1 MNFELFRIG
10 FLPISLFD
18 ILDIV
23 VVSLIFYTLYK
34 YFQNT
39 RAGQMLVGLVILLV
53 ITLVARLLNM
63 NALSWLMRQV
73 QTVWV
78 VAFVILFQPE
88 LRRML
93 IYLGQ
98 TPVIRGLFRVTGSRT
113 IDAVVDGSEELSRR
127 RWGGLMVL
135 QRDSG
140 LRSYKEKGMP
150 LRAEVSKELLI
161 SIFNPSSPLHDGAA
175 IIQNEIIE
183 AAQCILPL
191 SESETLDP
199 DMGTRHRAALGLTE
213 ESDALVVVVS
223 EESGQ
228 VSLAIDGTFHRNLEA
243 ADLRGLL
250 NKYIFVSA
258 GE

>member
-1 MNFELFRIG
+1 MKFEIFRIG

-18 ILDIV
+18 IVDILA
-23 VVSLIFYTLYK
+23 VSFVFYTLYK

-39 RAGQMLVGLVILLV
+39 RAGQMLVGLVLLLV
-53 ITLVARLLNM
+53 LTLVARLLNM
-63 NALSWLMRQV
+63 NAFSWLMRQV

-88 LRRML
+88 LRRLL
-93 IYLGQ
+93 IYIGQ
-98 TPVIRGLFRVTGSRT
+98 TPVIRGIFRVTGSRV
-113 IDAVVDGSEELSRR
+113 IDAVVDGSLELARR
-127 RWGGLMVL
+127 KWGGLMVL

-150 LRAEVSKELLI
+150 LRAEVSKELLV
-161 SIFNPSSPLHDGAA
+161 SIFNPGSPLHDGAV
-175 IIQNEIIE
+175 IIQNEIVE
-183 AAQCILPL
+183 AVQCILPL
-191 SESETLDP
+191 SESDTLDP
-199 DMGTRHRAALGLTE
+199 DMGTRHLAALGLTE

-228 VSLAIDGTFHRNLEA
+228 LSLAIDGHFHRNLDE

-250 NKYIFVSA
+250 NKYIFVSS
-258 GE
+258 GD

>member
-1 MNFELFRIG
+1 MNLELFKLG
-10 FLPISLFD
+10 FMPISLFD

-23 VVSLIFYTLYK
+23 LVSWIFYTLYK

-53 ITLVARLLNM
+53 ITMLARLLNM
-63 NALSWLMRQV
+63 SALSWLMRQV

-88 LRRML
+88 LRRLL
-93 IYLGQ
+93 IYIGQ
-98 TPVIRGLFRVTGSRT
+98 TPVIRGIFRVTGSRT
-113 IDAVVDGSEELSRR
+113 IDAIVEACQELAQRK
-127 RWGGLMVL
+127 WGGLIVV

-140 LRSYKEKGMP
+140 LRSYKDKGTA
-150 LRAEVSKELLI
+150 LAAEVSPELLI
-161 SIFNPSSPLHDGAA
+161 SIFNPAAPLHDGAV

-183 AAQCILPL
+183 TAQCILPL

-223 EESGQ
+223 EEKGQ
-228 VSLAIDGTFHRNLEA
+228 VSLAIDGHFRRNLDA

-250 NKYIFVSA
+250 NKYIFVSG

>member
-1 MNFELFRIG
+1 MNLELFRIG

-18 ILDIV
+18 ILDIAA
-23 VVSLIFYTLYK
+23 VSFVFYTLYR

-39 RAGQMLVGLVILLV
+39 RAGQMLVGLVLLLV
-53 ITLVARLLNM
+53 LTLVARLLNM
-63 NALSWLMRQV
+63 NAFSWLMRQV

-93 IYLGQ
+93 IYIGQ
-98 TPVIRGLFRVTGSRT
+98 TPVIRGIFRVSGSRT
-113 IDAVVDGSEELSRR
+113 IDAVVDSSLELASRK
-127 RWGGLMVL
+127 WGGLMVL

-150 LRAEVSKELLI
+150 LRAEVSKELLV
-161 SIFNPSSPLHDGAA
+161 SIFNPGSPLHDGAVV
-175 IIQNEIIE
+175 IQNEIVE

-191 SESETLDP
+191 SESDTLGP

-213 ESDALVVVVS
+213 ESDAIVVVVS
-223 EESGQ
+223 EETGQ
-228 VSLAIDGTFHRNLEA
+228 ISLAIDGHFNRNLDES
-243 ADLRGLL
+243 DLRGQL
-250 NKYIFVSA
+250 NKYIFVSS

>member
-1 MNFELFRIG
+1 MNLELFRIG
-10 FLPISLFD
+10 FLPISLLD
-18 ILDIV
+18 ILDIAL
-23 VVSLIFYTLYK
+23 VSWLFFTLYR
-34 YFQNT
+34 YFRNT

-53 ITLVARLLNM
+53 VTSVARVLNLS
-63 NALSWLMRQV
+63 ALSWLMRQV

-93 IYLGQ
+93 IYIGQ
-98 TPVIRGLFRVTGSRT
+98 MPVVRGLFRVTGSRT
-113 IDAVVDGSEELSRR
+113 IDAVVNAAVELAQR
-127 RWGGLMVL
+127 RWGGLIVL

-140 LRSYKEKGMP
+140 LRSYKDTGNP
-150 LRAEVSKELLI
+150 LRAEVSKELLV
-161 SIFNPSSPLHDGAA
+161 SLFNPNSPLHDGAA

-191 SESETLDP
+191 SESETLHP
-199 DMGTRHRAALGLTE
+199 GMGTRHRAALGLTE

-223 EESGQ
+223 EETGQ
-228 VSLAIDGTFHRNLEA
+228 ISLAMEGRFSRNLDEV
-243 ADLRGLL
+243 DLRGLL
-250 NKYIFVSA
+250 NQHIFIGS

>member
-1 MNFELFRIG
+1 MNFELFHIG
-10 FLPISLFD
+10 YLPISLFD

-23 VVSLIFYTLYK
+23 VVTFIFYTLYK

-53 ITLVARLLNM
+53 VTLVARLLNM

-88 LRRML
+88 LRRLL

-98 TPVIRGLFRVTGSRT
+98 TPVIRGIFRITGSRT
-113 IDAVVDGSEELSRR
+113 IDAVVESSQELSKRQ
-127 RWGGLMVL
+127 WGGLMAL

-140 LRSYKEKGMP
+140 LRSYKEKGKP
-150 LRAEVSKELLI
+150 LRAEVSKELLV
-161 SIFNPSSPLHDGAA
+161 SIFNPGSPLHDGAVV
-175 IIQNEIIE
+175 IQNEIVE

-191 SESETLDP
+191 SESETLGSDV
-199 DMGTRHRAALGLTE
+199 GTRHRAALGLTE

-223 EESGQ
+223 EETGQ
-228 VSLAIDGTFHRNLEA
+228 ISLAIDGTLHRNLDE

-250 NKYIFVSA
+250 NRYIFVSA
-258 GE
+258 GD